1 MHEEEGR
8 SGVHRFR
15 WQHQIF
21 IRESHLHLLNEL
33 EEHAPQ
39 ETVAIMGQL
48 QPMANEDETGSYE
61 RARESCTTRME
72 CEKKKACIEVLLSY
86 EGVNLPVHW

>member
-1 MHEEEGR
+1 VHEEEGR
-8 SGVHRFR
+8 RGAHRFR

-21 IRESHLHLLNEL
+21 IRESHLLNEL
-33 EEHAPQ
+33 EEHAPAQ
-39 ETVAIMGQL
+39 ETVAILVQL

-72 CEKKKACIEVLLSY
+72 YEKKKARIEVLLSY
-86 EGVNLPVHW
+86 EGVNLPVRW

>member
-1 MHEEEGR
+1 MHEEKGR
-8 SGVHRFR
+8 RSVHRFR

-21 IRESHLHLLNEL
+21 IRESHLLNEL
-33 EEHAPQ
+33 EEHALQ
-39 ETVAIMGQL
+39 ETVAILGQL

-86 EGVNLPVHW
+86 EGVNLPVRW